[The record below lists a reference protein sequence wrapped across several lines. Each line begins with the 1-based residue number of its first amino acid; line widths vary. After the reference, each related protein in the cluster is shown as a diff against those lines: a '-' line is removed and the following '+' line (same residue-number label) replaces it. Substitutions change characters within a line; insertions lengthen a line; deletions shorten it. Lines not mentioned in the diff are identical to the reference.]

1 MLYRSTWFEKKNS
14 SSVDIFILNN
24 SSDKKVVFP
33 KSNYPKEPPIVKKW
47 SLGRSFAPKQQG
59 F

>member
-33 KSNYPKEPPIVKKW
+33 KSKEPPIVKKW
-47 SLGRSFAPKQQG
+47 SLGRSFAPKKQE